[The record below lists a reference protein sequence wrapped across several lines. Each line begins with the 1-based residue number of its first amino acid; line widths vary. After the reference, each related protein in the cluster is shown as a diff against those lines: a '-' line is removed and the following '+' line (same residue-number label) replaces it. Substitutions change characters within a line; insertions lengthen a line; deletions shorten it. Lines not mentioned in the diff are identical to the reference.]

1 MLAEVPAV
9 IDAVLTTDPSLR
21 PLIESLDR
29 SQRSRAWN
37 DSKVTAHHGIIPT
50 LEPAQLSLM
59 SDKERAVYR
68 LIRAHYL
75 AQFLPAHEYDRT
87 TAQLSCAN
95 LALRARGKQIVA
107 EGWRIVLDGM
117 RESADGEAET
127 QHTQTLPPLQS
138 GARCTITGIDLKALK
153 TLPPKPFTQGEL
165 IKAMKGV
172 ARLVSDPRLKQ
183 KLKDTTG
190 IGTEATRAGI
200 IQGLIGRGYLIKKGR
215 TIRAS
220 EAAFILIDAVPSAI
234 ADPGTTAVWEQAL
247 DLIATG
253 HMTLDEFI
261 AKQSAWVAQ
270 LVRTHANTSLTI
282 EQADTPACPLCN
294 ASMRKRAGKHGPFW
308 SCARYPEC
316 KATRPAEGA
325 EVRREFAR
333 RKSPR
338 NATPNSR

>member
-1 MLAEVPAV
+1 
-9 IDAVLTTDPSLR
+9 LR
-21 PLIESLDR
+21 PLIQSLNR

-50 LEPAQLSLM
+50 LEPTQLTRM

-87 TAQLSCAN
+87 MAQLSCVN
-95 LALRARGKQIVA
+95 LVLQARGKQIVT
-107 EGWRIVLDGM
+107 EGWHSVLDST
-117 RESADGEAET
+117 RENADGEAET
-127 QHTQTLPPLQS
+127 QDTQTLPPLQS
-138 GARCTITGIDLKALK
+138 GARCTLTGIDLKSLN

-200 IQGLIGRGYLIKKGR
+200 IQGLIGRGYLFKQGR
-215 TIRAS
+215 AIRAS
-220 EAAFILIDAVPSAI
+220 DAALILINAVPSAI
-234 ADPGTTAVWEQAL
+234 TDPGTTAVWEQAL
-247 DLIATG
+247 DLIAAG
-253 HMTLDEFI
+253 QMTLDDFV
-261 AKQSAWVAQ
+261 AKQSAWVSQ
-270 LVRTHANTSLTI
+270 LVSTHAHTSLSI
-282 EQADTPACPLCN
+282 GQANTPTCPLCN
-294 ASMRKRAGKHGPFW
+294 ASMRKRSSKHGQFW

-316 KATRPAEGA
+316 KATRPVEGA
-325 EVRREFAR
+325 EVRRESAR
-333 RKSPR
+333 RRSPR
-338 NATPNSR
+338 NATPNSRRS